1 MNDEMN
7 GHNPSEHELRGL
19 LRSIDP
25 MHPGVATPPP
35 SRERLEDIMA
45 IAPTQERPTR
55 SRWLAVAAAAVVV
68 LGIGVVA
75 AVGGGGSTPPTTAV
89 AAGPPLQLALPG
101 SDPMA
106 MCIQFDVAFLAEMPV
121 AFEGT
126 VTSVDADRITVSV
139 DHWYRGGE
147 AQVVELTATQGM
159 EALIGGIDFTEG
171 DQYLIT
177 ATDGNVNYCGFSGP
191 ATPDLRAAFDE
202 AFPS

>member
-7 GHNPSEHELRGL
+7 GHEPSEDELRGL

-35 SRERLEDIMA
+35 SRERLEDFMA
-45 IAPTQERPTR
+45 IAPTHERPTR
-55 SRWLAVAAAAVVV
+55 SRWLPVAAAAVIAV
-68 LGIGVVA
+68 GIGVVA
-75 AVGGGGSTPPTTAV
+75 AIGGGSSAPPTTVA
-89 AAGPPLQLALPG
+89 AAGPPLQLKLPG

-106 MCIQFDVAFLAEMPV
+106 MCIQFDVEFLAEMPI

-126 VTSVDADRITVSV
+126 VTSVEGDQITVSV

-147 AQVVELTATQGM
+147 APLVEMTATQGM
-159 EALIGGIDFTEG
+159 QALIGGIEFIAGE
-171 DQYLIT
+171 QYLIT

-191 ATPDLRAAFDE
+191 ATPELRTAFDQ
-202 AFPS
+202 AFKS